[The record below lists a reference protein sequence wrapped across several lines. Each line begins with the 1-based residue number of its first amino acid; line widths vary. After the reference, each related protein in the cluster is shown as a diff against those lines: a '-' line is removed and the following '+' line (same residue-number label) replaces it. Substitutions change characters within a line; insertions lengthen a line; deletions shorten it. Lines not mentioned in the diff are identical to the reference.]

1 MVIDIITDIF
11 VFVLILAMII
21 AIMIMDMRVK
31 STRTQKS
38 NNNIE
43 TTTDS
48 CKYFIKSP
56 TYVPVPCGESIIIMP
71 I

>member
-1 MVIDIITDIF
+1 MVIDIITDIL
-11 VFVLILAMII
+11 VFVLILAMVI
-21 AIMIMDMRVK
+21 AVMIMDMRVK
-31 STRTQKS
+31 STRTQKP

-56 TYVPVPCGESIIIMP
+56 TYVTVPCGKSVIMMP